1 MTDAKNFAESL
12 EGKFLAKMREEQ
24 LELNIYLVNGIRLK
38 GVIDDFN
45 DSAIFL
51 RNGNVQ
57 MVRYSAVSTIMP
69 ISAAADAKTDLGK
82 SS

>member
-1 MTDAKNFAESL
+1 MTDAKSFAEGL

-24 LELNIYLVNGIRLK
+24 KEINIYLVNGIRLK

-45 DSAIFL
+45 ESAIFL

-57 MVRYSAVSTIMP
+57 MVRYNAVSTIMP
-69 ISAAADAKTDLGK
+69 TSTTAATKTDSGE
-82 SS
+82 SN